1 MSKRDLIIEKSIEI
15 LSERTI
21 ASTSIQDITN
31 ACGISK
37 GAFYLSFKSK
47 EELLIAIF
55 EYILRDM
62 TAKYQKLLNLQLEP
76 REKLTQYFM
85 LSFQLFEE
93 NSSFISTHVRELIYI
108 VDKDVIEKIHD
119 HFRVADHMTL
129 TILREVYDSKINDSQ
144 YDLLICIRGMMKG
157 YAEFIVMQKQT
168 IDYYELSKLLV
179 KRIDTLV
186 EIDAQPLITKEM
198 YEKNPRNCTHTQKED
213 IIVEIENC
221 KDNYADNSFITDT
234 FKLLLDELQKERP
247 RKALLLGMSSN
258 LTSSNHLRWLAV
270 LVKQYSNEI

>member
-1 MSKRDLIIEKSIEI
+1 MSKRDLIIEKSMEI

-55 EYILRDM
+55 EYIIKDM
-62 TAKYQKLLNLQLEP
+62 TSKFQNILSLQVEP
-76 REKLTQYFM
+76 KEKLTQYF
-85 LSFQLFEE
+85 LSAFELFEK
-93 NSSFISTHVRELIYI
+93 NSPFISTHLREIVSI
-108 VDKDVIEKIHD
+108 VDHDVTEKIQK
-119 HFRVADHMTL
+119 HFQVTDNMTL
-129 TILREVYDSKINDSQ
+129 LLLREVYSSQIEDSQ

-157 YAEFIVMQKQT
+157 YAEFIVIQKQS
-168 IDYYELSKLLV
+168 IDYYELSKHLV
-179 KRIDTLV
+179 NYIDVLV
-186 EIDAQPLITKEM
+186 NSKLKTLITKEM
-198 YEKNPRNCTHTQKED
+198 YEQKTRHISHIQKND

-221 KDNYADNSFITDT
+221 KADYANDSFTIDS
-234 FKLLLDELQKERP
+234 FDLIIEELQREHP

-258 LTSSNHLRWLAV
+258 LMTNNHLRWLSV
-270 LVKQYSNEI
+270 LLKQFCNEM

>member
-1 MSKRDLIIEKSIEI
+1 MSKRDLIIEKSMEI

-55 EYILRDM
+55 EYIIKDM
-62 TAKYQKLLNLQLEP
+62 TSKFQNILSLQVEP
-76 REKLTQYFM
+76 KEKLTQYF
-85 LSFQLFEE
+85 LSAFELFEK
-93 NSSFISTHVRELIYI
+93 NSPFISTHLREIVSI
-108 VDKDVIEKIHD
+108 VDHDVTEKIQK
-119 HFRVADHMTL
+119 HFQVTDNMTL
-129 TILREVYDSKINDSQ
+129 LLLREVYSSQIEDSQ

-157 YAEFIVMQKQT
+157 YAEFIVIQKQS
-168 IDYYELSKLLV
+168 IDYYELSKHLV
-179 KRIDTLV
+179 NYIDVLV
-186 EIDAQPLITKEM
+186 NAKLKTLITKEM
-198 YEKNPRNCTHTQKED
+198 YEQKTRHISHIQKND

-221 KDNYADNSFITDT
+221 KADYANDSFTIDS
-234 FKLLLDELQKERP
+234 FDLIIEELQREHP

-258 LTSSNHLRWLAV
+258 LMTNNHLRWLSV
-270 LVKQYSNEI
+270 LLKQFCNEM

>member
-62 TAKYQKLLNLQLEP
+62 TAKYQRLLNLQLEP

-198 YEKNPRNCTHTQKED
+198 YEKNPRNCMHTQKED